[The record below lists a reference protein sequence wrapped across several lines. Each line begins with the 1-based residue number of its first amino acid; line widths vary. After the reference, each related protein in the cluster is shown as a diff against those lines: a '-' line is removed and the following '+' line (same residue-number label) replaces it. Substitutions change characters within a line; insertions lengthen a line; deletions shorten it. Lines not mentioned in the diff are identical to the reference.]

1 MFRFLGK
8 RAFSSYY
15 HNCAYTATNRPIWTP
30 FWASFITGL
39 GFTHLIRNS
48 MEQNTYYLK
57 MELEIIRREL
67 KEIKKQLKE
76 E

>member
-1 MFRFLGK
+1 MD
-8 RAFSSYY
+8 
-15 HNCAYTATNRPIWTP
+15 RPIWTP

>member
-1 MFRFLGK
+1 MFRFVGK
-8 RAFSSYY
+8 RAFSYYNNSCSY
-15 HNCAYTATNRPIWTP
+15 TMDRPIWTP
-30 FWASFITGL
+30 FWASFITGM

-67 KEIKKQLKE
+67 KEIKIQLKQE
-76 E
+76 